1 MSDFSKNLTF
11 LTNLANILNFICQIC
26 KFFKQSSPTSQPS
39 VAHRFI
45 KILKSHTSI
54 CKTKSTPFLACTVF
68 ILPLQECREYTA
80 VHHNRVWVSHPYC
93 HSERSEES
101 SVAKCG
107 LCLDSSTLLGMTMG
121 RMQLNRGGCHAILP
135 IKLQYQALLSNTR
148 LFPSKSIFT
157 LSPDEISALISFSL
171 SLSSTSLWS
180 VLLNGLA
187 PYSAS

>member
-1 MSDFSKNLTF
+1 MGCG
-11 LTNLANILNFICQIC
+11 A
-26 KFFKQSSPTSQPS
+26 SPTRTPTRLLQLKLPPS
-39 VAHRFI
+39 SRVWTSAFAHRNPPRS
-45 KILKSHTSI
+45 LW
-54 CKTKSTPFLACTVF
+54 
-68 ILPLQECREYTA
+68 LQHIHRMCCLTRRAHTA
-80 VHHNRVWVSHPYC
+80 VHSNRVWVSHPYC

>member
-1 MSDFSKNLTF
+1 MPFNSSC
-11 LTNLANILNFICQIC
+11 NFPPSSRVWTSA
-26 KFFKQSSPTSQPS
+26 FAKQSASFALAATHSQD
-39 VAHRFI
+39 VLLNAAH
-45 KILKSHTSI
+45 
-54 CKTKSTPFLACTVF
+54 
-68 ILPLQECREYTA
+68 TA
-80 VHHNRVWVSHPYC
+80 VHHNRVWVPHPYC

-107 LCLDSSTLLGMTMG
+107 LRLDSSTLLGMTMG